1 MNWKSCGALLMTT
14 PAFLWLLWMIFRRP
28 SHVCFSTWNWE
39 GFTSSISTTSVLS
52 ESSSTPVM
60 AARAALT
67 LSLKKGILT
76 QAHCK
81 IQFRYTTLWEG
92 FHLSTKSDVVFFLYI
107 KQSRVAG
114 GRLLLWYRN
123 RIFTYKHLASNDIPI
138 KVFCICISLAHG
150 ICQSR
155 MINMV

>member
-14 PAFLWLLWMIFRRP
+14 PVFLWLLWMIFRRP
-28 SHVCFSTWNWE
+28 SHVCFSTWNWV

-92 FHLSTKSDVVFFLYI
+92 FHLSTKSDDAVVFLI
-107 KQSRVAG
+107 SNKAG
-114 GRLLLWYRN
+114 WLEADCCFGPETMT
-123 RIFTYKHLASNDIPI
+123 FPSKFSVPCA
-138 KVFCICISLAHG
+138 
-150 ICQSR
+150 
-155 MINMV
+155 